1 MKQCPFCNEWNIDE
15 VIQCRNCHEWL
26 ELEPTPRTRKT
37 AKTSKKGATKSKP
50 VSWQKNLQNIWAKY
64 AGYIGIALAIIIIG
78 VIFIYQKSGTN
89 KNADQI
95 PNVKVPQAVPTP
107 TLVRGSEP
115 DNVSLDTPNNA
126 NAVVEWNNKALS
138 LWADGKFT
146 DPDKA
151 VEYLTN
157 AIKLQPSYSKSYY
170 NRGIAY
176 SNLGDS
182 QRAIEDYTKAIEL
195 KADHFRSYYNRGT
208 IYLKLG
214 KNDLA
219 CPDLQKA
226 CESGLCDQLEISKA
240 NGTCR

>member
-26 ELEPTPRTRKT
+26 DLEPTPRTRKT
-37 AKTSKKGATKSKP
+37 AKKSKKGATKSKP

-64 AGYIGIALAIIIIG
+64 GGYIGVALAIVMIG
-78 VIFIYQKSGTN
+78 VIFIYQKTDTHQST
-89 KNADQI
+89 DQT
-95 PNVKVPQAVPTP
+95 PNVKVPQAVPAP
-107 TLVRGSEP
+107 AA
-115 DNVSLDTPNNA
+115 VSSPENISPDTPDSA
-126 NAVVEWNNKALS
+126 IGVVEWNNKALS
-138 LWADGKFT
+138 LWADGKYT
-146 DPDKA
+146 DPEKA

-157 AIKLQPSYSKSYY
+157 AIKLKPDYAKPYY

-176 SNLGDS
+176 NNLGDS
-182 QRAIEDYTKAIEL
+182 QRAIEDFTKAIEL
-195 KADHFRSYYNRGT
+195 KADHFRAYYNRGT

-226 CESGLCDQLEISKA
+226 CESGLCDQLEVSKA
-240 NGTCR
+240 NGACR